1 MVSFKNYKIFF
12 PSILVLIFCLFMTS
26 FSRGMGES
34 FGVFLLPLSHHFD
47 WTRASVTSIYSIY
60 MFFLGI
66 GSLLSGIAFDK
77 FGSKFNYIFGTIL
90 LSIAYGSS
98 GYLNKLWEFYLFLG
112 VLGGVGASMVG
123 NDVRRSTE
131 LAGEGECAGESKS
144 STSKRAASNR
154 SNVGGLWPGG
164 WCDES

>member
-1 MVSFKNYKIFF
+1 MVSFKNYKFFF
-12 PSILVLIFCLFMTS
+12 PAIFVLIFCLFMTS

-60 MFFLGI
+60 MFFLGL

-98 GYLNKLWEFYLFLG
+98 GYLNKLWEFYLF
-112 VLGGVGASMVG
+112 
-123 NDVRRSTE
+123 
-131 LAGEGECAGESKS
+131 
-144 STSKRAASNR
+144 
-154 SNVGGLWPGG
+154 
-164 WCDES
+164 